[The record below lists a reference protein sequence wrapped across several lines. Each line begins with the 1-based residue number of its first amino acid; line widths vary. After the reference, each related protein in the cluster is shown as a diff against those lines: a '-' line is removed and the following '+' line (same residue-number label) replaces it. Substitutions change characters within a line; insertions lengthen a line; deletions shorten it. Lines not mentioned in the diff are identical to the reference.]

1 MKKRTVFIIFFAVI
15 LFTLLFS
22 FCTTTT
28 DSGMVDFKVDTR
40 EKGIYSESSKY
51 ALIVGISEFTDD
63 WITDLVYADNDAD
76 NFYQTL
82 AVHNQY
88 SKENITMLKDS
99 EAVKGAI
106 ITGLI
111 NLAGKANNK
120 NDLLIFMYS
129 GHGVSIG
136 GESYILPVD
145 AKIAKEDNIA
155 EQIKK
160 GDLLR
165 DTLISV
171 TELKEAVGE
180 SIANRVFFLDA
191 CRTNVVSDEKGGAV
205 IAEVERLNNEDID
218 IDDVV
223 IISATQQGMPSYE
236 SSTYMASYMS
246 YSLNDGLRG
255 DADMDKSGFISIEEL
270 SGYMYK
276 RVEELCLEEGR
287 DGSQELS
294 IMNVGVD
301 SDIFLG
307 FSMFGWDGGST
318 GGLDLQVMEQ
328 DELNTIIAGTTE
340 FPEKKL
346 NTFNECYTVFTDA
359 EKMLSDESYEEA
371 QQLYDNVVELV
382 AQTPYKMEGD
392 ENFESLYD
400 ISVSKSEAITEYFE
414 DLAEQ
419 EQKRGEMEQITSS
432 FNKAVES
439 YNAANTLD
447 EYLVARDFIL
457 EAVGVIYS
465 SPYKDENDYVR
476 SLAQLQEW
484 LEEIDKWV
492 LAKASYAGNTA
503 VVGEVLSLDV
513 NLQRP
518 WYQAKRESFGVELEL
533 FEELSIKG
541 FIFVKGGTFSMGSN
555 RGDDDEEPVHS
566 VTVGSFYMSKYEV
579 TFEQYDEFCEATG
592 RDKLDDEGWGRNARP
607 VINVSWYDAV
617 EFCNW
622 LSEKEGLTPVY
633 RGSGDNISSNF
644 DANGYRLPTEAEWE
658 YAARG
663 GNNNDGY
670 EYSGTNTAGDVSWY
684 SGNSSSETHPV
695 GGKSP
700 NSLGLYDMSGNV
712 REWCWDWYGSDYYS
726 NTTLVDPKGPD
737 SGSYRVLRGGSW
749 GNATNYLRCA
759 DRNRYYPVDTFNS
772 NGFRVVVSSSSF

>member
-1 MKKRTVFIIFFAVI
+1 MKKRTVFIIFLAVTV
-15 LFTLLFS
+15 FTLLFS

-191 CRTNVVSDEKGGAV
+191 CRTNVVSDEKGGGG

-218 IDDVV
+218 IDDVI

-255 DADMDKSGFISIEEL
+255 DADMDESGFISIEEL
-270 SGYMYK
+270 SGYMYE

-307 FSMFGWDGGST
+307 FSMFGWDGGTSD
-318 GGLDLQVMEQ
+318 GLDLQVMEQ
-328 DELNTIIAGTTE
+328 DELNIIKEGTTE

-346 NTFNECYTVFTDA
+346 NTFNECYAVFTDA
-359 EKMLSDESYEEA
+359 EKMLSNERYEEA
-371 QQLYDNVVELV
+371 QKLYDNVVELV

-439 YNAANTLD
+439 YNAANTLN
-447 EYLVARDFIL
+447 EYLSARDFIL
-457 EAVGVIYS
+457 EAVRVIFV
-465 SPYKDENDYVR
+465 SPYKVEDDYVR
-476 SLAQLQEW
+476 SFAQLQEW

-503 VVGEVLSLDV
+503 VVVEVLSLDV
-513 NLQRP
+513 NLDRP
-518 WYQAKRESFGVELEL
+518 WYQAQRESFGAEL
-533 FEELSIKG
+533 ELSIKG
-541 FIFVKGGTFSMGSN
+541 FVFVKGGTFSMGSN
-555 RGDDDEEPVHS
+555 DGDDDEEPVHS
-566 VTVGSFYMSKYEV
+566 VTVGSFNMNKYEV
-579 TFEQYDEFCEATG
+579 TFEQYDKFCEATG
-592 RDKLDDEGWGRNARP
+592 REKPDDEGWGRGTRP
-607 VINVSWYDAV
+607 VINVSWHDAV
-617 EFCNW
+617 EYCNW
-622 LSEKEGLTPVY
+622 LSEIEELTPVY
-633 RGSGDNISSNF
+633 RGSGDNISCNF

-663 GNNNDGY
+663 GVNHDSY
-670 EYSGTNTAGDVSWY
+670 TYSGSNTAGDIGWY
-684 SGNSSSETHPV
+684 RDNSGEETHPV

-712 REWCWDWYGSDYYS
+712 WEWCYDWYGNDYYS
-726 NTTLVDPKGPD
+726 STSLVDPEGPD
-737 SGSYRVLRGGSW
+737 SGGLRVLRGGSW
-749 GNATNYLRCA
+749 CVITFYLRCA
-759 DRNRYYPVDTFNS
+759 DRHGYIPDLTGNG
-772 NGFRVVVSSSSF
+772 NGFRVVVSSF